1 MRPWNSRERIE
12 TMMMDTLR
20 LAMSDAYLLPALL
33 LLSLATVAV
42 GGSLWLPATLFILLM
57 LDLAV
62 TLLRR
67 L

>member
-1 MRPWNSRERIE
+1 MRPWNSGERIE
-12 TMMMDTLR
+12 VMMMDTLR

-42 GGSLWLPATLFILLM
+42 GGSLWLPATLFILFM

>member
-1 MRPWNSRERIE
+1 
-12 TMMMDTLR
+12 
-20 LAMSDAYLLPALL
+20 MSDAYLLPALL